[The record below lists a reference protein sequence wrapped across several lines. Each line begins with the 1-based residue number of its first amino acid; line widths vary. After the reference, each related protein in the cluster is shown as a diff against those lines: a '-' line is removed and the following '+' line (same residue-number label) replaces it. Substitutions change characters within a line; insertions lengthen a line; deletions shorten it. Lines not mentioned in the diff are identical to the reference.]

1 LLAQLVLPYLDLE
14 IKYFDL
20 GLPSRD
26 ATDDKITVDAAEAIK
41 VRGKQQFAFRP
52 AAAASTLPTL
62 PGRQR
67 LRLTGSRNS
76 LKLSLIKLVLRLCQW
91 QQRC

>member
-1 LLAQLVLPYLDLE
+1 MSWFLILCRLLLLLLLQLVLPYLDLE

-41 VRGKQQFAFRP
+41 VRLRTSSRQHL
-52 AAAASTLPTL
+52 AA
-62 PGRQR
+62 Q
-67 LRLTGSRNS
+67 
-76 LKLSLIKLVLRLCQW
+76 
-91 QQRC
+91 

>member
-1 LLAQLVLPYLDLE
+1 VKVLCSLLQLVLPYLDLE

-41 VRGKQQFAFRP
+41 VRLVGAC
-52 AAAASTLPTL
+52 STA
-62 PGRQR
+62 GGGCR
-67 LRLTGSRNS
+67 
-76 LKLSLIKLVLRLCQW
+76 QW
-91 QQRC
+91 QQQC